1 MVCLRLLLR
10 SGERYLEKGL
20 TFGKTWHSWRT
31 KLRKSSGLWIFT
43 SLVEV
48 KRGFRPIG
56 EIETQEGLAFG
67 ETGFLEGPINNVV
80 ADRCAM
86 A

>member
-1 MVCLRLLLR
+1 M
-10 SGERYLEKGL
+10 
-20 TFGKTWHSWRT
+20 
-31 KLRKSSGLWIFT
+31 
-43 SLVEV
+43 VEV

-67 ETGFLEGPINNVV
+67 EAAFLEKPINSVV